1 MSPLISF
8 TFPSHRKSYNT
19 QLFHQNK
26 HINRTK
32 LKLLI
37 QPSKEYPRITKGIQH
52 CRFSGF

>member
-37 QPSKEYPRITKGIQH
+37 QPSKE
-52 CRFSGF
+52 